1 MTSPELSSVL
11 SHFLGGVVGGS
22 EENDLRE
29 RMQVQA
35 SRVSNL
41 TSSRTASRAQC

>member
-1 MTSPELSSVL
+1 MASPELSSVL

-29 RMQVQA
+29 RVQV
-35 SRVSNL
+35 
-41 TSSRTASRAQC
+41 